1 MGQIIDQRALAA
13 HMAKLEQGFANTP
26 PEVWAQVQRQ
36 HDIDKHNAAI
46 DKRNAERRELRS
58 LAKQARITLPALK
71 RMLGK

>member
-13 HMAKLEQGFANTP
+13 HMAKLEQSFG
-26 PEVWAQVQRQ
+26 Q
-36 HDIDKHNAAI
+36 HDIEKHNAAI
-46 DKRNAERRELRS
+46 DKKNAERQELRS